1 MIVIGVV
8 PGLKALSYSVIN
20 CAGPVPWVIDKDV
33 LLGPRIKEGVVD
45 LVKKAYVHYLILDV
59 IIEREL
65 ETFGKAPRPATVL
78 AIGPPCN
85 PKEPRERV
93 HAVEVMLTT
102 LAEKF
107 GIPVVTVTEAR
118 LQQTLLPYPREAW
131 LRVANRHLN
140 EPLDTK
146 DSKIVLAVAVGLAG
160 GIVQKSGRPSM
171 SP

>member
-1 MIVIGVV
+1 MIVIGIS

-59 IIEREL
+59 ILEREL
-65 ETFGKAPRPATVL
+65 ETFGKAPRPTTVL

-85 PKEPRERV
+85 PKEPPERV
-93 HAVEVMLTT
+93 QAVRVMLTT

-107 GIPVVTVTEAR
+107 GVPVVSVDETCLREA
-118 LQQTLLPYPREAW
+118 LDPSPRESW
-131 LRVANRHLN
+131 IRVADRRLS

-146 DSKIVLAVAVGLAG
+146 DGKIVLAVVVALAG
-160 GIVQKSGRPSM
+160 NAIFQAGGR
-171 SP
+171 